1 MKHQRR
7 EGDKGI
13 ISQGHSDDDDDDY
26 SKQAV
31 IMNVRHKKLKKKQK
45 LNKK

>member
-13 ISQGHSDDDDDDY
+13 ISQGHSDDDDD

-31 IMNVRHKKLKKKQK
+31 IMNVRHKIKKKKQK

>member
-13 ISQGHSDDDDDDY
+13 ISQGHSDDDDD

-31 IMNVRHKKLKKKQK
+31 IMNVRHKIKKKTETE
-45 LNKK
+45 